1 MEALRRAQR
10 DLGGGGCFVDRD
22 DKPLIDWGV
31 LSAIA
36 ALVVAFGALAYV
48 LGLLAMWFPASK
60 ETHDF
65 ALSWYATSLVP
76 QTTVAGIGV
85 RWTLVGS
92 HLLFVFFSFHSC
104 SWCHGST
111 VYTKSNISI
120 TLNPLRL
127 GLWPLIWV

>member
-1 MEALRRAQR
+1 M
-10 DLGGGGCFVDRD
+10 DRD

-60 ETHDF
+60 ETQDF

-85 RWTLVGS
+85 RWSLVGS
-92 HLLFVFFSFHSC
+92 HLLFVFSP
-104 SWCHGST
+104 ST
-111 VYTKSNISI
+111 LV
-120 TLNPLRL
+120 L
-127 GLWPLIWV
+127 GAMALPFVRKVTSQLP